1 MHIWTNGLTWC
12 IIFHFLQDFS
22 PQLAKADLGNPN
34 IAGVIMMN
42 VPVIIIM
49 LICIYAFNS
58 RYLKLN
64 E

>member
-1 MHIWTNGLTWC
+1 M
-12 IIFHFLQDFS
+12 
-22 PQLAKADLGNPN
+22 AKADLGNPN

>member
-42 VPVIIIM
+42 VPVIIIDK
-49 LICIYAFNS
+49 IKADNS
-58 RYLKLN
+58 RKN
-64 E
+64 ELSAF